1 MRLVVT
7 IQEILVTVSEKK
19 KNLIIQVMLSE
30 LVIQGTKKKYVV
42 PGTRSNGGEQ
52 RKNRSHNASVIWPET
67 ILKSAF
73 VDNSHPTKVIN

>member
-1 MRLVVT
+1 
-7 IQEILVTVSEKK
+7 E
-19 KNLIIQVMLSE
+19 
-30 LVIQGTKKKYVV
+30 KKYVV

>member
-30 LVIQGTKKKYVV
+30 LVIQGTKKICC
-42 PGTRSNGGEQ
+42 TRYKKQRGEQ